1 VQVSLAKRQKMI
13 ASGKKKKNSKLAK
26 RLRHNNKKILAK
38 AP

>member
-1 VQVSLAKRQKMI
+1 VQVSLAEWQKMI
-13 ASGKKKKNSKLAK
+13 ASGKKNSKLAK

>member
-1 VQVSLAKRQKMI
+1 MAENGSKWQ
-13 ASGKKKKNSKLAK
+13 KKKISKLPK